1 MGAAMRILN
10 GDGPLELG
18 GVTVLRLTGRWRPGQ
33 APLHAL
39 PDTVRRL
46 LKNGALALVVDTSRL
61 DASND
66 GDYVEQLVAAF
77 EIAREGEVDLALV
90 LNDSQRAELD
100 KSRPRIPVLC
110 YSSIEEAVG
119 ELGEL
124 RPFPLPGDPGEGSG
138 QL

>member
-18 GVTVLRLTGRWRPGQ
+18 GVTVLRLTGRWRRPGQ

-46 LKNGALALVVDTSRL
+46 LKDGARALVLDTSRL

-66 GDYVEQLVAAF
+66 GDCVEQLVAAF
-77 EIAREGEVDLALV
+77 EIAREGKVDLALV

-100 KSRPRIPVLC
+100 KSRPKIPVLC

-119 ELGEL
+119 EIGDL
-124 RPFPLPGDPGEGSG
+124 RRFSR
-138 QL
+138 